1 MAKPKEGTYEIELL
15 DGLEGQDDN
24 LDTLFPLFEQLQL
37 ATVEAADPHL
47 DLITFATSAYY
58 FGVITEYYIPSTYIP
73 STPESEP
80 LGDDENVRHIR
91 SPVQGRMLTFP
102 LF

>member
-1 MAKPKEGTYEIELL
+1 MTKPGLGKYETELL

-24 LDTLFPLFEQLQL
+24 LDVLFPLFEQLQL

-58 FGVITEYYIPSTYIP
+58 FGIITEHYIPPTPAPEPPGDNKKVRP
-73 STPESEP
+73 SPKSIIDFSITWETT
-80 LGDDENVRHIR
+80 I
-91 SPVQGRMLTFP
+91 
-102 LF
+102 

>member
-1 MAKPKEGTYEIELL
+1 MAKPNVGTYEIELS

-24 LDTLFPLFEQLQL
+24 LDILFPLFEQLQL

-58 FGVITEYYIPSTYIP
+58 FGVIIEHHIPP
-73 STPESEP
+73 TPVPEP
-80 LGDDENVRHIR
+80 VGDNENVRPTR
-91 SPVQGRMLTFP
+91 SPVQGRMLTSP